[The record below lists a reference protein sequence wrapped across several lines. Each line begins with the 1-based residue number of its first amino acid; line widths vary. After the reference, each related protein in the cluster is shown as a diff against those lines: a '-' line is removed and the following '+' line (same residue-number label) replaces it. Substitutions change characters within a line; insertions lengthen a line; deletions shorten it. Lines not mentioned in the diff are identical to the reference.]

1 MVKNTISRS
10 SYRTLYS
17 FFCIKSYPFYAFRTR
32 SHPGHDTVY
41 GNGRIVEIRS
51 KVPHGC
57 LSLFLPLSSGYPGVM
72 GVLPSG
78 MGFFIANIASVSH
91 NPKIKCQNSN
101 VKSMTKFKFIF
112 DFHHFEFDLSFVI

>member
-17 FFCIKSYPFYAFRTR
+17 FFCVKPDPFYAFRTR

-51 KVPHGC
+51 IIPQCFLGF
-57 LSLFLPLSSGYPGVM
+57 LFPLTAGHTCVV
-72 GVLPSG
+72 GVLSPCMS
-78 MGFFIANIASVSH
+78 FFIAKIASIGH
-91 NPKIKCQNSN
+91 NNNFQITNPNFQETIIKKYCAP
-101 VKSMTKFKFIF
+101 
-112 DFHHFEFDLSFVI
+112 